1 MREPVTYSVVIP
13 VYNDEQMLYDT
24 YKRLKRI
31 IPPIGEN
38 YELIFVNDN
47 STDRS
52 ADMLRVF
59 AQQIFGYVR
68 SISPAAL
75 VMMRQ
80 LPQEQI
86 MLRASRRSSWRY
98 LTASA
103 VSVRDCRVLLR
114 FMLYGLRK
122 ALPIP
127 RYGILL
133 RRVPHA
139 NK

>member
-59 AQQIFGYVR
+59 CAADIRVRAIHFASSFGYEAAVAAGADHASGEQKIVMEVSDRFRSVSAGLQGSSPFYVVR
-68 SISPAAL
+68 AKEGFTHSPLWDFAPESAA
-75 VMMRQ
+75 
-80 LPQEQI
+80 
-86 MLRASRRSSWRY
+86 
-98 LTASA
+98 
-103 VSVRDCRVLLR
+103 C
-114 FMLYGLRK
+114 
-122 ALPIP
+122 
-127 RYGILL
+127 
-133 RRVPHA
+133 
-139 NK
+139 